1 MENLLLVRQNLIYVI
16 MWIARFCKL
25 NIMGLHSL
33 KGCKTVVNEPSVNA
47 TNVFCFRYI
56 RSGVEML
63 RMADTYFDEEN
74 HEKAYILYHK
84 FVTLFVQKVLH
95 NIFVTGSLFSP
106 FIIVKKF

>member
-1 MENLLLVRQNLIYVI
+1 MIRKATRHQ
-16 MWIARFCKL
+16 
-25 NIMGLHSL
+25 
-33 KGCKTVVNEPSVNA
+33 KGFKNTKIIVVNEPSVNA

-106 FIIVKKF
+106 FIIVKMFQFK